1 MPGNTLAVCEEILM
15 WFLQSFIF
23 LLNKVAI
30 RHANVIDLRIGG
42 SVEIANVEIN
52 PVSMLTLFDRVYEC
66 GDFCFVSLVHPFMF
80 KNILLYNALA
90 HRNQYR

>member
-1 MPGNTLAVCEEILM
+1 MLGNTLARCEEILM

-42 SVEIANVEIN
+42 SVEIADVEIN
-52 PVSMLTLFDRVYEC
+52 PVSMLPIC
-66 GDFCFVSLVHPFMF
+66 GTGL
-80 KNILLYNALA
+80 
-90 HRNQYR
+90 